1 LKEEINIVMVKE
13 KCPSCSAPLEP
24 GAKFCWR
31 CGAKLEPS
39 KGRSKSI
46 SNQKE
51 RTSILE
57 LNDVKK
63 QLDELKKRLDEITP
77 ILQQLSKT
85 KENVSEAKENV
96 PIPSQGSVAT
106 PVKVPQTPQLTQEQL
121 EQLASKYE
129 VSPEVFEKLPEKELE
144 DYGKKLLLLAQYSA
158 DGIIDIGELINYERS
173 KNKDPRVYL
182 PLIEVARYSFY
193 LWEPTPD
200 GKGYKSKVPLL
211 PFEEITWREWSR
223 KYIEKYGCYTGP
235 LEKAYRFMTDTSIL
249 EQKEGVSS

>member
-1 LKEEINIVMVKE
+1 MDKE
-13 KCPSCSAPLEP
+13 KCPSCGAPLEP

-31 CGAKLEPS
+31 CGTRLEPS

-85 KENVSEAKENV
+85 KENVSA
-96 PIPSQGSVAT
+96 SQGSVAT
-106 PVKVPQTPQLTQEQL
+106 PVPQTPKLTPEQL

-129 VSPEVFEKLPEKELE
+129 VSPEVFEKMPEKGLKEFGE
-144 DYGKKLLLLAQYSA
+144 KLLLLAQYSA
-158 DGIIDIGELINYERS
+158 EGIIDIGELIKYERS

-182 PLIEVARYSFY
+182 PLIEVARKSDY
-193 LWEPTPD
+193 LHEPSPD
-200 GKGYKSKVPLL
+200 GKGFIPKVPLL

-235 LEKAYRFMTDTSIL
+235 LEKAYRFMAPT
-249 EQKEGVSS
+249 K